1 MSSESAIAEGP
12 GQAVLLATKL
22 HVPAVRHQ
30 LVHRTTL
37 LAAISAAGG
46 RKLTLVSAPAGWGK
60 TTLLAQWVRDMQD
73 DHEYAWLSLDTS
85 DNDPVWFWMYMIAAL
100 QTVSPGVGHRASELL
115 AMGADPVHVVL
126 PTLLNELDTVTTPI
140 VLVLDDYHLVTSRAV
155 HEQMA
160 LVLSRMPVNLHL
172 VLATRSDPQLPL
184 ARLRAA
190 GDLIEVRTDDLRFL
204 DVEAAQLLNDVLG
217 LELTEPNIQLLYRRT
232 EGWAAGLYLAALSLV
247 GHPDTATLIK
257 NFAGDNRHIVDYLMA
272 EVLDSQ
278 PPPLRSFLLRS
289 SVSERLSGPLC
300 DAMLQST
307 GSASVLETIEQEN
320 LFLVPL
326 DLSRDWYR
334 FHHLFAEL
342 LRTELKRSEPELI
355 PDLHRRVAAWFE
367 AEGLIDEAVRHF
379 VAAGDITRSA
389 DLIYENWVVEFNGG
403 GLSTVSG
410 WLDLLPLETVSQDTR
425 LCAVRAWIA
434 LNTGQFD
441 DARVW
446 IETLEARLAA
456 RTPDHGSTDAQL
468 AALRGIYSFKT
479 GDITVALERLRH
491 AITLD
496 FDGASQARS
505 GANCIYGSALYFTGN
520 TDEAQTTFLWALQ
533 WAERIGDRRRR
544 IYALGYLALIAAERG
559 QLADAEQ
566 RIREATGSGTDL
578 AGGEHFVNAVV
589 SLAAATVL
597 DARGDTAAAAD
608 AAHLSIVQASKGGG
622 TSEIAKALLLRAK
635 VLEDVGDHPDAE
647 SSRKEAGMLLERCA
661 TGDDA
666 SLHAAV
672 GLDATTMAHDTGPSV
687 GDELTAKELQL
698 LELLDSPLTRRE
710 ISQRLYISLNTV
722 KSRQRTL
729 YRKLGAEDRNAAVR
743 RAQELGLL

>member
-60 TTLLAQWVRDMQD
+60 TTLLAQWVRDMPD

-100 QTVSPGVGHRASELL
+100 QTVSPRVGHRASELL

-140 VLVLDDYHLVTSRAV
+140 VLVLDDYHVVTSRAV

-160 LVLSRMPVNLHL
+160 LVLSRMPVNLRL

-204 DVEAAQLLNDVLG
+204 DVEAARLLNDVLG
-217 LELTEPNIQLLYRRT
+217 LELTEPSIQLLYRRT

-247 GHPDTATLIK
+247 GHPNTATLIK

-326 DLSRDWYR
+326 DLSRHWYR

-342 LRTELKRSEPELI
+342 LRTELKRSEPELV

-410 WLDLLPLETVSQDTR
+410 WLDLLPSETVSQDTR

-456 RTPDHGSTDAQL
+456 HTPDHGSTDAQL

-479 GDITVALERLRH
+479 GDITVALEGLRH

-496 FDGASQARS
+496 FDGALQARS

-520 TDEAQTTFLWALQ
+520 TDEAQTTFRWALQ

-566 RIREATGSGTDL
+566 HIREATGSGTDL

-597 DARGDTAAAAD
+597 DARGDKAAAAD

-647 SSRKEAGMLLERCA
+647 SSRKEAGTLLERCA
-661 TGDDA
+661 TGNAA

-672 GLDATTMAHDTGPSV
+672 GLDATTTAHDTGPSV
-687 GDELTAKELQL
+687 GEELTAKELQL

-710 ISQRLYISLNTV
+710 IGQRLYISLNTV

-729 YRKLGAEDRNAAVR
+729 YRKLGAEHRNAAVR
-743 RAQELGLL
+743 RGRELGLL